1 MIAYLSGAMEYAVD
15 EGSGWR
21 LNMANWLSAQLGH
34 NVIDPVEESR
44 LLMLQEN
51 STDYRTWKESDT
63 ERYREFVRQC
73 VDRDIRAVT
82 KEVDY
87 IICLWNKDVFKGAGT
102 HGEVTLAFQHNV
114 PVYLV
119 NQIPLRDL
127 SGWIMACSS
136 EIFNNFEEL
145 KVFLLENFD
154 S

>member
-1 MIAYLSGAMEYAVD
+1 VIAYLSGAMEYAVD

-21 LNMANWLSAQLGH
+21 IEMTSWLSAHLGH
-34 NVIDPVEESR
+34 DVIDPVKESR

-51 STDYRTWKESDT
+51 SADYRTWKESDT
-63 ERYREFVRQC
+63 ERYRQFVRKC

-82 KEVDY
+82 EEADY
-87 IICLWNKDVFKGAGT
+87 IICLWNANVFKGAGT

-119 NQIPLRDL
+119 NQIPLIDL

-145 KVFLLENFD
+145 KAFLLEKYD

>member
-21 LNMANWLSAQLGH
+21 LDMTSWLSAQLGH

-51 STDYRTWKESDT
+51 SSDYRTWKESDT
-63 ERYREFVRQC
+63 ERYRQFIRKC

-87 IICLWNKDVFKGAGT
+87 IICLWNADVFKGAGT
-102 HGEVTLAFQHNV
+102 HGEVTLAFQHNI

-119 NQIPLRDL
+119 NQIPLTDL
-127 SGWIMACSS
+127 SGWIMA
-136 EIFNNFEEL
+136 
-145 KVFLLENFD
+145 
-154 S
+154 

>member
-21 LNMANWLSAQLGH
+21 IDMSNWLSDHLGH
-34 NVIDPVEESR
+34 KVIDPVEESR
-44 LLMLQEN
+44 LLMIKED
-51 STDYRTWKESDT
+51 SVDYRSWKESDT
-63 ERYREFVRQC
+63 ERYRQFVRQC
-73 VDRDIRAVT
+73 VDRDIKAVT
-82 KEVDY
+82 EEVDY
-87 IICLWNKDVFKGAGT
+87 IICLWNTDVFKGAGT

-119 NQIPLRDL
+119 NQIPLTDL

-136 EIFNNFEEL
+136 EIFNNFEDL
-145 KVFLLENFD
+145 KAFLLEKFD

>member
-21 LNMANWLSAQLGH
+21 IDMSNWLSAHLGH
-34 NVIDPVEESR
+34 KVIDPVEESR
-44 LLMLQEN
+44 LLMIKED
-51 STDYRTWKESDT
+51 SVDYRSWKESDT
-63 ERYREFVRQC
+63 ERYRQFVRQC
-73 VDRDIRAVT
+73 VDRDIKAVT
-82 KEVDY
+82 EEVDY
-87 IICLWNKDVFKGAGT
+87 IICLWNTDVFKGAGT

-136 EIFNNFEEL
+136 EIFNNIEEL
-145 KVFLLENFD
+145 KAFLLEKFG

>member
-1 MIAYLSGAMEYAVD
+1 VIAYLSGAMEYAVD

-21 LNMANWLSAQLGH
+21 IDMTSWLSAHLGH
-34 NVIDPVEESR
+34 DVIDPVKESR

-63 ERYREFVRQC
+63 ERYRQFVRKC

-82 KEVDY
+82 EEVDY
-87 IICLWNKDVFKGAGT
+87 IICLWNANVLKGAGT

-119 NQIPLRDL
+119 NQIPLIDL

-145 KVFLLENFD
+145 KAFLLEKYD

>member
-1 MIAYLSGAMEYAVD
+1 VIVYLSGAMEYAVD

-21 LNMANWLSAQLGH
+21 LDMTNWLSANLGH
-34 NVIDPVEESR
+34 DVIDPVEESR
-44 LLMLQEN
+44 SLMLQKN
-51 STDYRTWKESDT
+51 SADYRTWKESDT
-63 ERYREFVRQC
+63 ERYRQFIRQC
-73 VDRDIRAVT
+73 VERDIKAVT

-87 IICLWNKDVFKGAGT
+87 IICLWNEDVFKGAGT

-119 NQIPLRDL
+119 NQISLADL

-136 EIFNNFEEL
+136 KIFNNFEEL
-145 KVFLLENFD
+145 KAFLLEKFG

>member
-1 MIAYLSGAMEYAVD
+1 VIAYLSGAMEYAVD

-21 LNMANWLSAQLGH
+21 LDMTSWLSAQLGH

-51 STDYRTWKESDT
+51 SSDYRTWKESDT
-63 ERYREFVRQC
+63 ERYRHFIRKC

-87 IICLWNKDVFKGAGT
+87 IICLWNADVFKGAGT

-119 NQIPLRDL
+119 NQISLADL
-127 SGWIMACSS
+127 SGWIMACSA

-145 KVFLLENFD
+145 KVFLLEKF
-154 S
+154 SS

>member
-1 MIAYLSGAMEYAVD
+1 VIAYLSGAMEYAVD

-21 LNMANWLSAQLGH
+21 IHMTSWLSAHLGH
-34 NVIDPVEESR
+34 DVIDPVKESR

-51 STDYRTWKESDT
+51 SADYRTWKESDT
-63 ERYREFVRQC
+63 ERYRQFVRKC

-82 KEVDY
+82 EEADY
-87 IICLWNKDVFKGAGT
+87 IICLWNANVFKGAGT

-119 NQIPLRDL
+119 NQIPLIDL

-145 KVFLLENFD
+145 KAFLLEKYD

>member
-1 MIAYLSGAMEYAVD
+1 MIAYLSGAMEYAAD

-21 LNMANWLSAQLGH
+21 LDMTSWLSAQLGH

-51 STDYRTWKESDT
+51 SSDYRTWKESDT
-63 ERYREFVRQC
+63 ERYRQFVRKC
-73 VDRDIRAVT
+73 VVRDIRAVT
-82 KEVDY
+82 EEVDY
-87 IICLWNKDVFKGAGT
+87 IICLWNANVLKGAGT

-136 EIFNNFEEL
+136 EIFNNIGEL
-145 KVFLLENFD
+145 KAFLLEKFG

>member
-1 MIAYLSGAMEYAVD
+1 MIVYLSGAMEYAVD

-21 LNMANWLSAQLGH
+21 LDMTNWLSVNLGH
-34 NVIDPVEESR
+34 DVIDPVEESR
-44 LLMLQEN
+44 SLMLQKN
-51 STDYRTWKESDT
+51 SADYRTWKESDT
-63 ERYREFVRQC
+63 ERYRQIIRQC
-73 VDRDIRAVT
+73 VERDIKAVP

-87 IICLWNKDVFKGAGT
+87 IICLWNEDVFKGAGT

-119 NQIPLRDL
+119 NQISLADL

-136 EIFNNFEEL
+136 EIFNNFEDL
-145 KVFLLENFD
+145 KTFLLEKFD

>member
-87 IICLWNKDVFKGAGT
+87 IICLWNEEVFKGAGT

>member
-21 LNMANWLSAQLGH
+21 IDMSNWLSAHLGH
-34 NVIDPVEESR
+34 KVIDPVEESR
-44 LLMLQEN
+44 LLMIKED
-51 STDYRTWKESDT
+51 SVDYRSWKESDT
-63 ERYREFVRQC
+63 ERYRQFVRQC
-73 VDRDIRAVT
+73 VDRDIKAVT
-82 KEVDY
+82 EEVDY
-87 IICLWNKDVFKGAGT
+87 IICLWNTDVFKGAGT

-119 NQIPLRDL
+119 NQIPLTDL

-136 EIFNNFEEL
+136 EIFNNFEDL
-145 KVFLLENFD
+145 KAFLLEKFD

>member
-21 LNMANWLSAQLGH
+21 IDMSNWLSDHLGH
-34 NVIDPVEESR
+34 KVIDPVEESR
-44 LLMLQEN
+44 LLMIKED
-51 STDYRTWKESDT
+51 SVDYRSWKESDT
-63 ERYREFVRQC
+63 ERYRQFVRQC
-73 VDRDIRAVT
+73 VDRDIKAVT
-82 KEVDY
+82 EEVDY
-87 IICLWNKDVFKGAGT
+87 IICLWNADVFKGAGT

-119 NQIPLRDL
+119 NQIPLTDL

-136 EIFNNFEEL
+136 EIFNNFEDL
-145 KVFLLENFD
+145 KAFLLEKFD

>member
-21 LNMANWLSAQLGH
+21 IDMSNWLSDHLGH
-34 NVIDPVEESR
+34 KVIDPVEESR
-44 LLMLQEN
+44 LLMIKED
-51 STDYRTWKESDT
+51 SVDYRSWKESDT
-63 ERYREFVRQC
+63 ERYRQFVRQC
-73 VDRDIRAVT
+73 VDRDIKAVT
-82 KEVDY
+82 EEVDY
-87 IICLWNKDVFKGAGT
+87 IICLWNTDVFKGAGT

-119 NQIPLRDL
+119 KQIPLTDL

-136 EIFNNFEEL
+136 EIFNNFEDL
-145 KVFLLENFD
+145 KAFLLEKFD

>member
-21 LNMANWLSAQLGH
+21 LDMTSWLSVQLGH

-51 STDYRTWKESDT
+51 SADYRTWKESDT
-63 ERYREFVRQC
+63 ERYREFIRRC
-73 VDRDIRAVT
+73 VERDIRAVT
-82 KEVDY
+82 EEVDY
-87 IICLWNKDVFKGAGT
+87 IICLWNADVFKGAGT

-136 EIFNNFEEL
+136 EIFNNIGEL
-145 KVFLLENFD
+145 KAFLLEKFG

>member
-87 IICLWNKDVFKGAGT
+87 IICLWNEDVFKGAGT

>member
-21 LNMANWLSAQLGH
+21 LDMTSWLSAQLGH

-44 LLMLQEN
+44 LLLQEEN
-51 STDYRTWKESDT
+51 SSDYRTWKESDT
-63 ERYREFVRQC
+63 ERYRQFIRKC

-87 IICLWNKDVFKGAGT
+87 IICLWNADVFKGAGT

-136 EIFNNFEEL
+136 EIFKCIEAL
-145 KVFLLENFD
+145 KVLHLENFD

>member
-15 EGSGWR
+15 EGSAWR
-21 LNMANWLSAQLGH
+21 SDMTTWLSGQLGH

-51 STDYRTWKESDT
+51 SADYRNWKESDT
-63 ERYREFVRQC
+63 ERYRDFIRQC

-82 KEVDY
+82 EEVDY
-87 IICLWNKDVFKGAGT
+87 IICLWNAEVFKGAGT
-102 HGEVTLAFQHNV
+102 HGEVTLAYQNNV

-119 NQIPLRDL
+119 NHIPLRDL

-136 EIFNNFEEL
+136 EIFNNFEDL
-145 KVFLLENFD
+145 KVFLLEKFD